1 MISADPFGDKNGL
14 RAETEMAMSQMDN
27 RRGEAELRAARAD
40 QRGLLWA
47 VALFSV
53 FANALQLTG
62 SLYMLQV
69 YDRVLGSRSEATLVA
84 LSVLVTFL
92 FLALGILDNVR
103 ARVMARIGAKMQ
115 DRLDRR
121 VFSAAMRRLTL
132 QPNEPTAIAAQRDLE
147 AIQRLWASPVL
158 LALFDLPFMP
168 LFFIAIYIFHPYLF
182 LLALGGGIILVIVTV
197 LNQRLTLAPLTRTNN
212 LTLGAER
219 MSDLIKG
226 ESETVQALGMTT
238 ATFDRWQ
245 KARGAALAASIKAG
259 DLAGSFGGISKTFR
273 VFLQSAMLG
282 MGAYLVLQGQL
293 SSGAMI
299 AGSILMGR
307 ALSPIEQV
315 IGQWAV
321 VTRAQEANRRLS
333 DLLTKMPEEPTRTAL
348 PHPKAVL
355 EAQNLTVIPPGE
367 QQAVLRAINF
377 RLEPGQALGVIGPS
391 GAGKS
396 TLARALIGVWKPAGG
411 KVRLD
416 GATLDQYDPDVLGSY
431 VGYLPQRITLFDGT
445 IAENIARLQDHA
457 DAAKIVDAAK
467 RAAAH
472 EMIIKLPE
480 GYDTRISQIGGRLS
494 GGQIQRIGLARA
506 LYNNPVI
513 LVLDEPNSN
522 LDNDG
527 TIALN
532 TAIRTT
538 KEAGGAVL
546 IMAHRPAAIQE
557 CELLLVLEDGMRR
570 AFGPR
575 DAVLREMVK
584 NHNQITQATA
594 PGGVS

>member
-1 MISADPFGDKNGL
+1 
-14 RAETEMAMSQMDN
+14 
-27 RRGEAELRAARAD
+27 
-40 QRGLLWA
+40 
-47 VALFSV
+47 
-53 FANALQLTG
+53 
-62 SLYMLQV
+62 
-69 YDRVLGSRSEATLVA
+69 
-84 LSVLVTFL
+84 
-92 FLALGILDNVR
+92 
-103 ARVMARIGAKMQ
+103 
-115 DRLDRR
+115 
-121 VFSAAMRRLTL
+121 
-132 QPNEPTAIAAQRDLE
+132 
-147 AIQRLWASPVL
+147 
-158 LALFDLPFMP
+158 
-168 LFFIAIYIFHPYLF
+168 
-182 LLALGGGIILVIVTV
+182 
-197 LNQRLTLAPLTRTNN
+197 
-212 LTLGAER
+212 
-219 MSDLIKG
+219 MSDLIKS

-238 ATFDRWQ
+238 AAFDRWQ
-245 KARGAALAASIKAG
+245 KARGAALAASITAG
-259 DLAGSFGGISKTFR
+259 DVAGSFGGISKTFR

-282 MGAYLVLQGQL
+282 LGAWLVLKNEL

-307 ALSPIEQV
+307 ALSPIEQA

-321 VTRAQEANRRLS
+321 ITRAREGYRRLS
-333 DLLTKMPEEPTRTAL
+333 ELLTRSPDEPQRTAL

-367 QQAVLRAINF
+367 LQAVLRAVSF
-377 RLEPGQALGVIGPS
+377 RLEPGQAMGVIGPS

-431 VGYLPQRITLFDGT
+431 IGYLPQRIALFDGT
-445 IAENIARLQDHA
+445 IAENIARLQDHG

-472 EMIIKLPE
+472 DMIIKLPE

-506 LYNNPVI
+506 LYGNPVI

-557 CELLLVLEDGMRR
+557 CELLLVLEEGMRR

-584 NHNQITQATA
+584 NHSQITQTST